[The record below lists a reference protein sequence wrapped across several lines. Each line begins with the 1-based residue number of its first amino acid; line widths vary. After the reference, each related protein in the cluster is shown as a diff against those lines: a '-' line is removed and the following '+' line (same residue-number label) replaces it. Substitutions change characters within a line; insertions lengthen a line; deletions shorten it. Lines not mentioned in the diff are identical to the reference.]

1 MSHMDKDKL
10 ELLGQL
16 SELAVKV
23 GVVALVMH
31 IRGDEYAIA
40 LQRNHIEGLGYDMDD
55 PVDEARGRLSVLD
68 DVIDAVV
75 LTGADIA
82 HEFPEIDPATL
93 CNCQKCVSER
103 RGVVH

>member
-16 SELAVKV
+16 SELAAKA

-31 IRGDEYAIA
+31 IKGEQYAIA
-40 LQRNHIEGLGYDMDD
+40 LQRSHIEGLGYDMDD

-68 DVIDAVV
+68 DVIALAVETSV
-75 LTGADIA
+75 DLS
-82 HEFPEIDPATL
+82 EQFPEIDPATL
-93 CNCQKCVSER
+93 CNCQKCIGKR

>member
-16 SELAVKV
+16 SELAAKA
-23 GVVALVMH
+23 GVVALVMRVEH
-31 IRGDEYAIA
+31 GQYAIA

-55 PVDEARGRLSVLD
+55 PVDEARGRLSVLE
-68 DVIDAVV
+68 DVIEAVT
-75 LTGADIA
+75 LTGDDIVD
-82 HEFPEIDPATL
+82 EFPEIDLATL
-93 CNCQKCVSER
+93 CNCQKCVNER